1 MKRKIAV
8 FAAVILIAGA
18 IFGGGFFGGFEYG
31 LTQTR
36 NIVVQGVSNMDEGN
50 PDADFGVFWE
60 AWQTLKDN
68 HIDAKKLAD
77 QDFIYGAI
85 KGLVG
90 SFDDPYTEFF
100 NPEDSEKFAEDLNG
114 VFGGVGMEIGI
125 RNDQLLVVAPLKD
138 TPAARAGI
146 LAGDMILEIDGEST
160 SGLNVQAAVKK
171 IRGEPGTVVK
181 LQIIR
186 ESWSASREFAVTREI
201 ITVPT
206 LDMEIKDGNI
216 AYIQLYNFNENANP
230 FFYRAMVR
238 ASEEDAEG
246 VVLDLRNNPG
256 GFLEVAVDLAG
267 WFVERGAVVVSEED
281 ARGERKPLQ
290 ARGNAALLDI
300 PVVVLV
306 NEGSA
311 SASEI
316 LAGALRDLRGVKL
329 IGEKTFGKG
338 TVQQIIHLADDST
351 LKITIAH
358 WVLPKGTIID
368 KNGLEPDIE
377 VKLTEK
383 DIEAKRD
390 PQLDRALAEIKKEIE
405 KARAQL

>member
-1 MKRKIAV
+1 MQRRIIL
-8 FAAVILIAGA
+8 FAAVLLIAGA
-18 IFGGGFFGGFEYG
+18 VFGAGFFGGFEYG
-31 LTQTR
+31 LTQTK
-36 NIVVQGVSNMDEGN
+36 NIVISGVSNMDPEN
-50 PDADFGVFWE
+50 PDADFSVFWE
-60 AWQTLKDN
+60 AWQRLKDD
-68 HIDAKKLAD
+68 HIDGEKIAD
-77 QDFIYGAI
+77 QNFIYGAI

-90 SFDDPYTEFF
+90 ALDDPYTEFF

-114 VFGGVGMEIGI
+114 IFGGVGMEIGI
-125 RNDQLLVVAPLKD
+125 RNEQLIIVAPLKD
-138 TPAARAGI
+138 TPAERAGV
-146 LAGDMILEIDGEST
+146 LAGDMILEIDGENT
-160 SGLNVQAAVKK
+160 RGLNVQAAVKK

-181 LQIIR
+181 LQILR
-186 ESWSASREFAVTREI
+186 EGWDASRAFAITREV

-206 LDMEIKDGNI
+206 LDMEIKDGNV
-216 AYIQLYNFNENANP
+216 AYVQLYNFNENANS
-230 FFYRAMVR
+230 FFYRAMTR
-238 ASEEDAEG
+238 ASEEEAEG

-267 WFVERGAVVVSEED
+267 WFVERGATVVSEED
-281 ARGERKPLQ
+281 ARGERKPLK
-290 ARGNAALLDI
+290 ARGNEALVDI

-338 TVQQIIHLADDST
+338 TVQQITHLADDST
-351 LKITIAH
+351 LKITVAH

-377 VKLTEK
+377 VKRTEK
-383 DIEAKRD
+383 DLEAKRD
-390 PQLDRALAEIKKEIE
+390 PQLDRALEEIKKEIE